1 MKRSILFLAITLT
14 IAGGAQAQ
22 ALSSKQQYTVD
33 TKNAANRY
41 AEDKKLCAEEAS
53 SAARMQCL
61 RDAKSEYNSALAAAK
76 ANSNSNS
83 NVNSNKAVTV
93 STKQLDSCI
102 GCGKVVAVNVNDKDG
117 EGSALGVIAGG
128 VAGAILGNQVGNGTG
143 RDLATI
149 AGAAGGAYAGRKIE
163 QKAKSSKI
171 WEVTV
176 QYDNGERNTFNFD
189 HDPGLNQGDLVK
201 NAGSSI
207 VRR

>member
-22 ALSSKQQYTVD
+22 TLSAKQLYTAD

-41 AEDKKLCAEEAS
+41 AEDKKLCSEEAS

-76 ANSNSNS
+76 VNSNS

-93 STKQLDSCI
+93 STKQLDSCV

-163 QKAKSSKI
+163 QKAKSSKT
-171 WEVTV
+171 WDVTV

-189 HDPGLNQGDLVK
+189 HDPGLNQGDLVRNSGNSVVK
-201 NAGSSI
+201 
-207 VRR
+207 R